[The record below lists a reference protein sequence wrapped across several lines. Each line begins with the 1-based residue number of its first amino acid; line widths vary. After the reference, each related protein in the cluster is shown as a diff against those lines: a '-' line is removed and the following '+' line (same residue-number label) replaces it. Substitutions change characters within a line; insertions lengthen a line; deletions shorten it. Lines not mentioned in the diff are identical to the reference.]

1 MNEILKKNRDFQKV
15 YNNKNVAGN
24 KIYTMFIKKNNLD
37 FSRIGFTIT
46 KKFGH
51 AVQRNKYKRRLK
63 MILRDF
69 EIVPGYDIVIVLKKD
84 TFGVSYQDMKKS
96 FAHILNRKKLIK

>member
-1 MNEILKKNRDFQKV
+1 
-15 YNNKNVAGN
+15 
-24 KIYTMFIKKNNLD
+24 
-37 FSRIGFTIT
+37 
-46 KKFGH
+46 
-51 AVQRNKYKRRLK
+51 